1 VAAVDKAKAI
11 LVDWAAE
18 LEPRQLRKHA
28 ARILDHVA
36 PEMAAA
42 VSAEALERQRERAW
56 QTRSHKIYPIP
67 YGRVRF
73 NGVLDVESAAVVRA
87 ALDPLCAPRP
97 EAPQGYDQR
106 RADALVEVCKLA
118 LRTRELPSDG
128 GERPQVTVTIPFD
141 PLTRSLGGGTLDTD
155 DPVTPEQARRLACD
169 AQITP
174 VVLGGEGQILD
185 VGRSRR
191 LISGS
196 LHKALV
202 ARDGG
207 CAFPGCDRPARWCES
222 HHIVPWHQG
231 GRTSLDNAV
240 LVCGHHH
247 RLLHHSRWRVRL
259 GPDRRPEFIPP
270 PYVDRRRR
278 PRRNIYHMRA

>member
-1 VAAVDKAKAI
+1 
-11 LVDWAAE
+11 
-18 LEPRQLRKHA
+18 
-28 ARILDHVA
+28 
-36 PEMAAA
+36 
-42 VSAEALERQRERAW
+42 
-56 QTRSHKIYPIP
+56 
-67 YGRVRF
+67 
-73 NGVLDVESAAVVRA
+73 
-87 ALDPLCAPRP
+87 
-97 EAPQGYDQR
+97 
-106 RADALVEVCKLA
+106 
-118 LRTRELPSDG
+118 
-128 GERPQVTVTIPFD
+128 VTVTIPYD
-141 PLTRSLGGGTLDTD
+141 PLTRSLGTGTLDTD

-169 AQITP
+169 AQIMP

-222 HHIVPWHQG
+222 HHIIPWHLG

-240 LVCGHHH
+240 LICGHHH

-278 PRRNIYHMRA
+278 PRRNIYHMRT